1 MHYTFVSVYNRG
13 GFMNIYDIAKRSGV
27 SIATVS
33 RVLNGSEKVS
43 PKTREKVLKVMQQ
56 EAYTPNIFARGLG
69 LNSIKMIGILCTDV
83 SDTFYAKAVS
93 LVEGLLR
100 QNGFD
105 ALLCCTGN
113 ELENKKKSLDLLLKK
128 RVDAV
133 ILIGSAFKENTDN
146 SHIENAA
153 KQVPVIIINGLVEL
167 PNTYCVLCDERTAVS
182 QNVQLLHKQG
192 YNDILYLY
200 DVLTYSGCIKISGYK
215 DGLQKCNLPFQ
226 ESLMVKVPKSIDEVA
241 AKVTELLSAGLKFS
255 AVMAS
260 EDLLAIG
267 ALKALQKY
275 NLTMPVIGFN
285 NSILAQCSSP
295 ALTTVDNMLDTLC
308 PTAVHILIDILEN
321 KTVPQKIVI
330 SSKLIERDTFH
341 IKN

>member
-1 MHYTFVSVYNRG
+1 
-13 GFMNIYDIAKRSGV
+13 MNIYDIAERSGV

-33 RVLNGSEKVS
+33 RVLNSGQNVS
-43 PKTREKVLKVMQQ
+43 QKTRDKVLAVIQQ
-56 EAYTPNIFARGLG
+56 EDYTPNVFARGLG
-69 LNSIKMIGILCTDV
+69 LNSMRMIGILCTDV

-113 ELENKKKSLDLLLKK
+113 HLADKKKYLDLLLTK

-133 ILIGSAFKENTDN
+133 ILIGSAFKENVDN

-153 KQVPVIIINGLVEL
+153 KQLPVIIINGLVEL
-167 PNTYCVLCDERTAVS
+167 PGTYCVLCDEHAAVC
-182 QNVQLLHKQG
+182 QNVMTLHEQG
-192 YNDILYLY
+192 YDDILYLY
-200 DVLTYSGCIKISGYK
+200 DSLTYSGCVKIAGYK
-215 DGLQKCNLPFQ
+215 DGLQKSAIPVRD
-226 ESLMVKVPKSIDEVA
+226 SLLVKVTKSIDDVT

-267 ALKALQKY
+267 ALKALQNA

-285 NSILAQCSSP
+285 NSILSQCASP
-295 ALTTVDNMLDTLC
+295 ALTTVDNMIDTLC
-308 PTAVHILIDILEN
+308 PTAVSMLIDLLDG
-321 KTVPQKIVI
+321 KSVPQKVVI
-330 SSKLIERDTFH
+330 SSKLVERSTFH
-341 IKN
+341 TKIH

>member
-1 MHYTFVSVYNRG
+1 MDYTFVSAYSRG
-13 GFMNIYDIAKRSGV
+13 DYMNIYDIAKRSGV

-56 EAYTPNIFARGLG
+56 EEYTPNIFARGLG
-69 LNSIKMIGILCTDV
+69 LNSIKMIGILCTDI

-93 LVEGLLR
+93 LVERLLR

-113 ELENKKKSLDLLLKK
+113 KLENKKKYLDILLKK

-153 KQVPVIIINGLVEL
+153 KQIPVIIINGLVEL
-167 PNTYCVLCDERTAVS
+167 PNTYCVLCDEQSAVS
-182 QNVQLLHKQG
+182 RNVQLLHKQG
-192 YNDILYLY
+192 YDDILYLY

-226 ESLMVKVPKSIDEVA
+226 ETLMVKVSKSIDDVT
-241 AKVTELLSAGLKFS
+241 AKVTELLGAGLKFS

-267 ALKALQKY
+267 ALKALQKFD
-275 NLTMPVIGFN
+275 LTMPVIGFN

-308 PTAVHILIDILEN
+308 PTAVQMLVDILEN

-341 IKN
+341 I

>member
-1 MHYTFVSVYNRG
+1 
-13 GFMNIYDIAKRSGV
+13 MNIYDIAERSGV

-33 RVLNGSEKVS
+33 RVLNGGRNVS
-43 PKTREKVLKVMQQ
+43 QKTRDKVLAVMQQ
-56 EAYTPNIFARGLG
+56 EDYTPNVFARGLG
-69 LNSIKMIGILCTDV
+69 LNTMHMIGILCTDI

-93 LVEGLLR
+93 LVEGLLK

-113 ELENKKKSLDLLLKK
+113 NLEDKKKYLDLLLTK

-133 ILIGSAFKENTDN
+133 ILIGSAFKENENN

-167 PNTYCVLCDERTAVS
+167 PNTYCVLCDEHSAVC
-182 QNVQLLHKQG
+182 QNVQLLHEHG
-192 YNDILYLY
+192 YDPILYLY
-200 DVLTYSGCIKISGYK
+200 DTLTYSGCVKIAGYK
-215 DGLQKCNLPFQ
+215 DGLQKSKLAFQ
-226 ESLMVKVPKSIDEVA
+226 DSLMIKVPKSIDTIIE
-241 AKVTELLSAGLKFS
+241 KVTELIRDGTKFS

-260 EDLLAIG
+260 EDLLAIA
-267 ALKALQKY
+267 ALKALQNA

-295 ALTTVDNMLDTLC
+295 SLTTVDNMIDVLC
-308 PTAVHILIDILEN
+308 PTAINMLTDIFEGKN
-321 KTVPQKIVI
+321 VPQKIVI
-330 SSKLIERDTFH
+330 SSKLIERNTFQ
-341 IKN
+341 INK